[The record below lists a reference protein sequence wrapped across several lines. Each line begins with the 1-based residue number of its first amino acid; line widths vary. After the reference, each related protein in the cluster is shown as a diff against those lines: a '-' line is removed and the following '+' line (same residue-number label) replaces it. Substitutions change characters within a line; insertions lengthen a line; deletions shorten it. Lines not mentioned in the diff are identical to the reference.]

1 MVPDIRRRTG
11 APGGPRHAALRCS
24 YDGGLCDW
32 LPAMN
37 WLDHLLPKPAQKAST
52 ARPAALAP
60 RPAADLPGLRRA
72 LENAVEDEQRR
83 RCAAA
88 LGRALADAALE
99 PPPGDGPEVLAAAAS
114 HATDKA
120 YALACAARV
129 QTDVLLAEVAQH
141 GRFAELRLA
150 AAERISDGPTLDR
163 LARHSRNR
171 DKGVYRHCTEVLR
184 QRRDAQRRTQRDA
197 SIAAA
202 LRGLLASAPLSV
214 TRLLELER
222 ELQGGKDGAAAT
234 PMAAECRELL
244 DRANARLLEEAA
256 ALRGQQG
263 LVAGVAELAR
273 QVRAPQWP
281 QAEQRARWR
290 QELDALRQVRAG
302 LPPWLAVLGSSRA
315 VDPLLDELDT
325 VLGALEE
332 DARRLDHWD
341 RLLAQRAPDGDAP
354 PYPDHPGARAD
365 LLARVAAARPAD
377 PGANPPSL
385 GAEGSAALDAAPL
398 PPAPSADAP
407 APLHAGSAV
416 HPPPERR
423 PGRTARPAPDLDAL
437 RDRVA
442 ELEQAIDDG
451 QLAQA
456 EVAAQRLKAAAGSA
470 AIDGR
475 LDARLQRAQA
485 RLGQLRGWAQ
495 WGASKQREQLITAAQ
510 ELLAAAPEVEH
521 LTVAIPALREQW
533 KALNAQGP
541 ASRGQWETFDRA
553 LEQAYRPVAAH
564 RAQEAARRAEARAG
578 KEALLAGWDSAVA
591 AHDWTRP
598 DLVALDALR
607 QQMLRSWRDAP
618 AAGFRDERALRRRLD
633 ALLATLDEGIG
644 AARARVLEQREAL
657 IEAVQALAGAADLR
671 QATAQAKELQE
682 RWQREAAA
690 ARLPR
695 GDEQKLW
702 KRFRGACDVVF
713 QRRDGLRAEEAAQ
726 RQQRLQARE
735 QKLSALAAALESS
748 EAGALQRAVAQFRSE
763 WEPVRGGSGDA
774 PDAQDRR
781 ARELLQRAQQRTA
794 SLRQAAYRAQLT
806 ALARPG
812 AAAVDDD
819 EAALAA
825 GRRAREDLLLELEM
839 ALDLPS
845 PPSSADAR
853 RRRQVALLQARFRGG
868 AAAAGTPEE
877 LLGRLQA
884 IGAPV
889 DAQIERRIDAVVERL
904 VQRHG
909 AAGSGHSS

>member
-1 MVPDIRRRTG
+1 M
-11 APGGPRHAALRCS
+11 APC
-24 YDGGLCDW
+24 
-32 LPAMN
+32 
-37 WLDHLLPKPAQKAST
+37 
-52 ARPAALAP
+52 
-60 RPAADLPGLRRA
+60 
-72 LENAVEDEQRR
+72 
-83 RCAAA
+83 
-88 LGRALADAALE
+88 
-99 PPPGDGPEVLAAAAS
+99 
-114 HATDKA
+114 
-120 YALACAARV
+120 
-129 QTDVLLAEVAQH
+129 
-141 GRFAELRLA
+141 
-150 AAERISDGPTLDR
+150 
-163 LARHSRNR
+163 
-171 DKGVYRHCTEVLR
+171 
-184 QRRDAQRRTQRDA
+184 
-197 SIAAA
+197 
-202 LRGLLASAPLSV
+202 
-214 TRLLELER
+214 
-222 ELQGGKDGAAAT
+222 
-234 PMAAECRELL
+234 
-244 DRANARLLEEAA
+244 
-256 ALRGQQG
+256 
-263 LVAGVAELAR
+263 
-273 QVRAPQWP
+273 
-281 QAEQRARWR
+281 
-290 QELDALRQVRAG
+290 
-302 LPPWLAVLGSSRA
+302 
-315 VDPLLDELDT
+315 
-325 VLGALEE
+325 
-332 DARRLDHWD
+332 
-341 RLLAQRAPDGDAP
+341 
-354 PYPDHPGARAD
+354 
-365 LLARVAAARPAD
+365 AARPAD
-377 PGANPPSL
+377 PTADRPSL
-385 GAEGSAALDAAPL
+385 GAEGSADLDAAAL
-398 PPAPSADAP
+398 PAAPSADAP
-407 APLHAGSAV
+407 APLRDEGGAR
-416 HPPPERR
+416 PPPERR
-423 PGRTARPAPDLDAL
+423 RGRTASPAPDLDAL

-442 ELEQAIDDG
+442 ELEQAIDAG

-456 EVAAQRLKAAAGSA
+456 EAAAQRIKAAAGGA
-470 AIDGR
+470 AIEGR

-495 WGASKQREQLITAAQ
+495 WGASKQREQLIAAAQ

-578 KEALLAGWDSAVA
+578 KEALLAGWDSALA

-607 QQMLRSWRDAP
+607 HQMLRSWRDAP

-633 ALLATLDEGIG
+633 ALLAALDEGIG
-644 AARARVLEQREAL
+644 AARARVLAQREAL
-657 IEAVQALAGAADLR
+657 IEAVQALAEAPDLR

-702 KRFRGACDVVF
+702 RRFRGACDVVF

-735 QKLSALAAALESS
+735 QRLAALAAALESS
-748 EAGALQRAVAQFRSE
+748 EPGALQRAVAQFRSE
-763 WEPVRGGSGDA
+763 WEPARGGDA
-774 PDAQDRR
+774 PDAQERR

-812 AAAVDDD
+812 PAAVDDD

-825 GRRAREDLLLELEM
+825 GRRAREDLVLELEM

-845 PPSSADAR
+845 PPSSAEAR

-868 AAAAGTPEE
+868 TAGAGAPEE

-904 VQRHG
+904 VQRRG
-909 AAGSGHSS
+909 ASGSGYSS